1 MIENTHKQ
9 IVWDSIV
16 CLIVDDDKFSRTF
29 TKTALYQIGIK
40 NTKEATSTEEAIEL
54 LHSFKIDVILLDQ
67 QMPGQNGLELAKVI
81 KSGSLDGNK
90 NTPIIMITVDTKE
103 KTVLEAKDLGI
114 QEYLVKPISP
124 LALKKRICTAF
135 GIKQE
140 RV

>member
-67 QMPGQNGLELAKVI
+67 QMPDQSGLELAKAI
-81 KSGSLDGNK
+81 KSGALDGNK
-90 NTPIIMITVDTKE
+90 STPIIMITVDTKE